1 MSANEVFDTETQ
13 TWIKQEGDAAGRTE
27 VTIAAVVEGSGVA
40 TEAKQDE
47 QIARMP
53 AIAFAPGVSGDPGT
67 PVYLR
72 ENSVVVTQTLGIAA
86 ASSAALNSNQEGIP
100 VRTYLDGLVEG
111 TPDRLRSSL
120 GYGALGEGAPGHL
133 GTLAYPISIRGAD
146 TAGSSQQLALDR
158 TRADDYHAARL
169 TDGTDFI
176 GTVTS
181 PVRVEIVNTL
191 ATFYAVF
198 DRVAPAANKYMATI
212 FNTSASRIAR
222 INRIWV
228 YNWQVGAVTGV
239 LLDQEL
245 RRISARTMGVA
256 VTPVAGDS
264 GDTLSAGITADTAST
279 VVTEVTDA
287 LYQRIIAYS
296 EEATLAQG
304 YVTGREQDAGALQY
318 ERPPWARGIVLRQN
332 EGITIKN
339 ITSSTVGSV
348 SYVFEFTDEAA

>member
-1 MSANEVFDTETQ
+1 MGITTSTATSILYDTGTGQ
-13 TWIKQEGDAAGRTE
+13 QVRQEGTATGQTEVVVTASAAGEELAIKARQPELIDTPPFGDTFATP
-27 VTIAAVVEGSGVA
+27 VRQVGSVDVVIVSAPAQAAAVNPGTGSGV
-40 TEAKQDE
+40 
-47 QIARMP
+47 
-53 AIAFAPGVSGDPGT
+53 
-67 PVYLR
+67 
-72 ENSVVVTQTLGIAA
+72 
-86 ASSAALNSNQEGIP
+86 P
-100 VRTYLDGLVEG
+100 VRTTLDDMTEG
-111 TPDRLRSSL
+111 TPSRLMTSL
-120 GYGALGEGAPGHL
+120 GLGSLGEGAPAHL
-133 GTLAYPISIRGAD
+133 GTVGYPVSVRGAD
-146 TAGSSQQLALDR
+146 TAGSSQQLALDH

-245 RRISARTMGVA
+245 RRISARTVGVA

-279 VVTEVTDA
+279 VVTEVTNA